1 MLGVTAASANKD
13 AASELLSWMYS
24 KENSKLLA
32 LLSGTS
38 PCSFAYEDEQILDI
52 YPWLKTVHDS
62 LMIGVRRKLFETL
75 PSFSLPQCESVIGF
89 YAKNA
94 VEGIIDVES
103 AVRSIREELRMGR

>member
-75 PSFSLPQCESVIGF
+75 SAFTQRTRWKASLMLK
-89 YAKNA
+89 A
-94 VEGIIDVES
+94 
-103 AVRSIREELRMGR
+103 L